1 MILKI
6 EEFVCPLCGNKD
18 KRFIGYLNNK
28 PYCRKCIEFCGEN
41 YDENENKNVKNYKS
55 FISYEL
61 SKDQKEI
68 SSKLIENLKNHK
80 NTLIYAVC
88 GAGKTELIFGVIEYS
103 LKRNL
108 KVGFAIP
115 RKDVVIELANRL
127 KTTFLQNKV
136 ISLYGG
142 HNKDLYGD
150 ITVLTTH
157 QLYRFEK
164 EFDLL
169 ILDEIDAFPFKDNEV
184 LENIFKRSIKGN
196 FIMMSATPS
205 DRILNIFKKNNDS
218 ILTLFT
224 RFHRHPLPVPKI
236 KIIPEFLRIAF
247 VVDTLNKYKK
257 ENKKVLIFLPTID
270 MSIAFFNILK
280 IFVKNGN
287 VVNSKS
293 IYRNEIIN
301 DFRNDKYF
309 YLVTT
314 AVLERGVTLK
324 NLQVLIINSDH
335 EEYDKAALIQI
346 SGRVGRK
353 KEFPDGD
360 VIYVAK
366 KKTSS
371 MLDSIKEIEHYNT
384 FL

>member
-1 MILKI
+1 
-6 EEFVCPLCGNKD
+6 
-18 KRFIGYLNNK
+18 
-28 PYCRKCIEFCGEN
+28 
-41 YDENENKNVKNYKS
+41 
-55 FISYEL
+55 
-61 SKDQKEI
+61 
-68 SSKLIENLKNHK
+68 
-80 NTLIYAVC
+80 
-88 GAGKTELIFGVIEYS
+88 
-103 LKRNL
+103 
-108 KVGFAIP
+108 
-115 RKDVVIELANRL
+115 
-127 KTTFLQNKV
+127 
-136 ISLYGG
+136 
-142 HNKDLYGD
+142 
-150 ITVLTTH
+150 
-157 QLYRFEK
+157 
-164 EFDLL
+164 
-169 ILDEIDAFPFKDNEV
+169 
-184 LENIFKRSIKGN
+184 
-196 FIMMSATPS
+196 
-205 DRILNIFKKNNDS
+205 
-218 ILTLFT
+218 
-224 RFHRHPLPVPKI
+224 
-236 KIIPEFLRIAF
+236 
-247 VVDTLNKYKK
+247 
-257 ENKKVLIFLPTID
+257 

-324 NLQVLIINSDH
+324 NLQVLIINADH

-366 KKTSS
+366 KKTTS

>member
-41 YDENENKNVKNYKS
+41 YDENENKNVRNYKS

-88 GAGKTELIFGVIEYS
+88 GAGKTELVFGVIEYS

-366 KKTSS
+366 KKTSA

>member
-1 MILKI
+1 MIYKI
-6 EEFVCPLCGNKD
+6 EEYTCPLCGNKD

-41 YDENENKNVKNYKS
+41 YDENENKNIRNYKS

-88 GAGKTELIFGVIEYS
+88 GAGKTELVFGVIEYS

-127 KTTFLQNKV
+127 KITFLQNKV

-205 DRILNIFKKNNDS
+205 NRILNLFKKNNDS

-247 VVDTLNKYKK
+247 LVDTLNKYEK

-293 IYRNEIIN
+293 IFRNEIIN

-324 NLQVLIINSDH
+324 NLQVIIINADH

-366 KKTSS
+366 KKTPG

>member
-1 MILKI
+1 M
-6 EEFVCPLCGNKD
+6 
-18 KRFIGYLNNK
+18 
-28 PYCRKCIEFCGEN
+28 
-41 YDENENKNVKNYKS
+41 
-55 FISYEL
+55 
-61 SKDQKEI
+61 
-68 SSKLIENLKNHK
+68 
-80 NTLIYAVC
+80 
-88 GAGKTELIFGVIEYS
+88 
-103 LKRNL
+103 
-108 KVGFAIP
+108 
-115 RKDVVIELANRL
+115 
-127 KTTFLQNKV
+127 
-136 ISLYGG
+136 YGG

-205 DRILNIFKKNNDS
+205 DRILNMFKKNNDS

-236 KIIPEFLRIAF
+236 KIIPEFLRIYF
-247 VVDTLNKYKK
+247 VVDTLKKYKK

-324 NLQVLIINSDH
+324 NLQVLIINADH

-366 KKTSS
+366 KKTTS

>member
-1 MILKI
+1 MIYKI

-18 KRFIGYLNNK
+18 KRFIGYLNKK

-41 YDENENKNVKNYKS
+41 YDENENKNIRNYKS

-68 SSKLIENLKNHK
+68 SSKLIENLKNRK

-88 GAGKTELIFGVIEYS
+88 GAGKTELVFGVIEYS

-127 KTTFLQNKV
+127 KTTFMQNKV

-205 DRILNIFKKNNDS
+205 DRILNMFKKNNDS

-236 KIIPEFLRIAF
+236 KIIPEFLRIYY

-324 NLQVLIINSDH
+324 NLQVLIINADH

-366 KKTSS
+366 KKTPS
-371 MLDSIKEIEHYNT
+371 MLDSIREIEHYNT

>member
-1 MILKI
+1 MIKKI

-18 KRFIGYLNNK
+18 KRFIGYLNDT

-41 YDENENKNVKNYKS
+41 YDENENKNVRNYKS

-68 SSKLIENLKNHK
+68 SSKLIENLKNRK

-88 GAGKTELIFGVIEYS
+88 GAGKTELVFGVIEYS

-127 KTTFLQNKV
+127 KTTFIQNKV

-205 DRILNIFKKNNDS
+205 DRILNMFKKNNDS

-236 KIIPEFLRIAF
+236 KIIPEFLRIYF

-324 NLQVLIINSDH
+324 NLQVLIINADH

-366 KKTSS
+366 KKTTS